1 MASLVEELLSILKKE
16 ERVYRKML
24 GYAEKKVQVL
34 VDANIKEL
42 EKITS
47 AEQQSSDVLVNYS
60 NQQIQLLKD
69 IANVLGKVEGEMTVT
84 KLIDMLDTQPEM
96 QEKLTIARNHLIET
110 ATKVNE
116 VNEQNKILIEQ
127 AIELNNFDITLFKS
141 LRQAPETANYDEHA
155 NNTRSLLGTS
165 GFDAKQ

>member
-1 MASLVEELLSILKKE
+1 VASLVEELLSILKKE

>member
-1 MASLVEELLSILKKE
+1 M
-16 ERVYRKML
+16 
-24 GYAEKKVQVL
+24 
-34 VDANIKEL
+34 
-42 EKITS
+42 
-47 AEQQSSDVLVNYS
+47 LVNYS